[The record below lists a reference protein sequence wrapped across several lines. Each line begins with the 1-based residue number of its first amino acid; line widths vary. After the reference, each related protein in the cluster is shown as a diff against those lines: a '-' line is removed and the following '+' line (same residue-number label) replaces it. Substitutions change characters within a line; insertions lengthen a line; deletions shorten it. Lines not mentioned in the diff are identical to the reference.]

1 VVFLRL
7 RLRLS
12 LRNTT
17 KPYESKKSHHDWTR
31 NGEQVSRRFGIGR
44 IRMPPT
50 AMTNLSASAGVSCPR
65 CHTRATQSSGLRRPS
80 LTCSCTG
87 FLSGK
92 CRSQLAAPG
101 WGLVARTSA
110 GAETSSIP

>member
-31 NGEQVSRRFGIGR
+31 NGEQVSRLVNADRRWQVVGLDMIP
-44 IRMPPT
+44 MP
-50 AMTNLSASAGVSCPR
+50 C
-65 CHTRATQSSGLRRPS
+65 CH
-80 LTCSCTG
+80 
-87 FLSGK
+87 
-92 CRSQLAAPG
+92 
-101 WGLVARTSA
+101 
-110 GAETSSIP
+110 